1 MPLCDAVVG
10 AKSWDKGNFLMS
22 RLLHCFVCL
31 IGWISVISTAP
42 AYPDRPVRLI
52 VPFAAGGG
60 TDAMTRILADRL
72 QQRLGPRF
80 LVENVAGAG
89 GNAGADRASHAQPD
103 GYTLLIGSMGILT
116 VNPWIYASTG
126 TAILDRLVPVSMI
139 FDTGH
144 IFVVNPALKAACLE
158 EVANLARTSEKPLT
172 FASGGVGTS
181 THLYAELFRLATKA
195 PMPHVP
201 YRGNGPA
208 LTDVVAGHV
217 QIMFDQI
224 ASASEQVKSGSVR
237 PLAVTTRQRLSFLPN
252 VPTAAEAGYPQL
264 MGTSWTALMAP
275 KGTPPEIIAVLGRAL
290 AEIADEPETKAK
302 IEALGANI
310 LASTPQEAGE
320 SIAHELERWRP
331 VVKA

>member
-1 MPLCDAVVG
+1 
-10 AKSWDKGNFLMS
+10 MS
-22 RLLHCFVCL
+22 RLPHRFVCL
-31 IGWISVISTAP
+31 IAWLSMISFAQ

-144 IFVVNPALKAACLE
+144 IFVVNPVLKATSLE
-158 EVANLARTSEKPLT
+158 EVAYLARTSEKPLT

-181 THLYAELFRLATKA
+181 THLYAELFKLAVKA
-195 PMPHVP
+195 PMTHVP
-201 YRGNGPA
+201 YRGNGPG
-208 LTDVVAGHV
+208 LTDVVAGHI

-224 ASASEQVKSGSVR
+224 ASASEHAKAGSVR
-237 PLAVTTRQRLSFLPN
+237 PLAVTTKQRLSFLPN

-290 AEIADEPETKAK
+290 AEIAAEPETRAK

-310 LASTPQEAGE
+310 LASTPQETGE
-320 SIAHELERWRP
+320 IIAQELERWRP
-331 VVKA
+331 VVKAAGITEN

>member
-1 MPLCDAVVG
+1 M
-10 AKSWDKGNFLMS
+10 MS
-22 RLLHCFVCL
+22 RLLRRFVCL
-31 IGWISVISTAP
+31 MAWLCVISTAQ

-80 LVENVAGAG
+80 LVENITGAG
-89 GNAGADRASHAQPD
+89 GNAGADRASRAEPD
-103 GYTLLIGSMGILT
+103 GYTLLIGSMGTLT

-144 IFVVNPALKAACLE
+144 ILVVNPGLKATSLE
-158 EVANLARTSEKPLT
+158 EVANLARSSEKPLT
-172 FASGGVGTS
+172 FASGGMGTS
-181 THLYAELFRLATKA
+181 THLYAELFKLATKA
-195 PMPHVP
+195 PMTHVP

-224 ASASEQVKSGSVR
+224 ASASEQAKSGAVR
-237 PLAVTTRQRLSFLPN
+237 PLLVTTKQRLSFLPN

-275 KGTPPEIIAVLGRAL
+275 KGTPPDIIAVLGRAL
-290 AEIADEPETKAK
+290 TEIATESETRAK

-320 SIAHELERWRP
+320 IIAHELERWRP
-331 VVKA
+331 VVKAAGISEN

>member
-1 MPLCDAVVG
+1 
-10 AKSWDKGNFLMS
+10 MS
-22 RLLHCFVCL
+22 RLPHRFVWL
-31 IGWISVISTAP
+31 IAWLSMISLAQ

-80 LVENVAGAG
+80 LVENVTGAA
-89 GNAGADRASHAQPD
+89 GNAGADRASHAPPD
-103 GYTLLIGSMGILT
+103 GYTLLIGSMGVLT
-116 VNPWIYASTG
+116 VNPWIYTSTG

-144 IFVVNPALKAACLE
+144 IFVVNPALKATSLG
-158 EVANLARTSEKPLT
+158 EVAELARTSEKPLT
-172 FASGGVGTS
+172 FASAGMGTS
-181 THLYAELFRLATKA
+181 THLYAELFRLAAKA
-195 PMPHVP
+195 PMTHVP

-224 ASASEQVKSGSVR
+224 ASASGQAKSGSVR
-237 PLAVTTRQRLSFLPN
+237 PLAVTTKQRLSFLPN

-275 KGTPPEIIAVLGRAL
+275 KDAPPDIIAVLGRTL
-290 AEIADEPETKAK
+290 TEIAAEPETREK

-310 LASTPQEAGE
+310 LTSTPQEAGE
-320 SIAHELERWRP
+320 IIARELERWRP
-331 VVKA
+331 VVKAAGIPEN

>member
-1 MPLCDAVVG
+1 
-10 AKSWDKGNFLMS
+10 MS
-22 RLLHCFVCL
+22 RLPHRFVCL
-31 IGWISVISTAP
+31 IAWLSMVSFAQ

-144 IFVVNPALKAACLE
+144 IFVVNPALKAARSDRFGE
-158 EVANLARTSEKPLT
+158 RAREIR
-172 FASGGVGTS
+172 FGQASGGHDKAALELS
-181 THLYAELFRLATKA
+181 TQCADSCRGRIPAAHG
-195 PMPHVP
+195 HVLD
-201 YRGNGPA
+201 GIDGA
-208 LTDVVAGHV
+208 AGHAAGNHRCAWSRACRNRSRTGDKGEDRGARR
-217 QIMFDQI
+217 QY
-224 ASASEQVKSGSVR
+224 SGKHPSGNR
-237 PLAVTTRQRLSFLPN
+237 RDHCA
-252 VPTAAEAGYPQL
+252 
-264 MGTSWTALMAP
+264 
-275 KGTPPEIIAVLGRAL
+275 
-290 AEIADEPETKAK
+290 
-302 IEALGANI
+302 
-310 LASTPQEAGE
+310 
-320 SIAHELERWRP
+320 
-331 VVKA
+331 

>member
-1 MPLCDAVVG
+1 MSCWLRYLACFAVAFCV
-10 AKSWDKGNFLMS
+10 AS
-22 RLLHCFVCL
+22 R
-31 IGWISVISTAP
+31 AE

-52 VPFAAGGG
+52 VPFTAGGG

-80 LVENVAGAG
+80 LVENITGAG
-89 GNAGADRASHAQPD
+89 GNVGADRASRAEPD
-103 GYTLLIGSMGILT
+103 GYTLLIVSMGILT

-126 TAILDRLVPVSMI
+126 TAILDRLQPVSLI

-144 IFVVNPALKAACLE
+144 IVVVNPAVNATTLEDVAA
-158 EVANLARTSEKPLT
+158 LARGAEKPLN
-172 FASGGVGTS
+172 FASGGIGTS
-181 THLYAELFRLATKA
+181 THLYAELFKLAAKA
-195 PMPHVP
+195 PMTHVP

-224 ASASEQVKSGSVR
+224 ASASEHAKSGSVR

-275 KGTPPEIIAVLGRAL
+275 KGTPPEVITVLGRAL
-290 AEIADEPETKAK
+290 AEIAAEPETKAK
-302 IEALGANI
+302 IEGLGANV

-320 SIAHELERWRP
+320 LIAREVARWAP
-331 VVKA
+331 VVKAAGIAEN